1 MAFGLQGDIFTK
13 QLNKLGA
20 NVVVDES
27 THRLIVNYKYE
38 ISYTNSYYR
47 YLHSDKT
54 IGQGKQAF
62 LELIKKE
69 MTGEPEPLI
78 TIIEEE

>member
-1 MAFGLQGDIFTK
+1 MSKVTMTCSGCGSEYELT
-13 QLNKLGA
+13 
-20 NVVVDES
+20 
-27 THRLIVNYKYE
+27 KYE